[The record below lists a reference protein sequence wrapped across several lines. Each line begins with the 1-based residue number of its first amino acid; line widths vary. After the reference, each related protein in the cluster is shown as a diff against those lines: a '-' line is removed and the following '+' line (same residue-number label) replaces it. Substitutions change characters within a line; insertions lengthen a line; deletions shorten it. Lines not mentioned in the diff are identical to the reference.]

1 MWEAMLGVLAGVR
14 HIRSAFRQG
23 AATSHSVETSIQDP
37 VLRRAACVRV
47 KRELAP
53 VVAQGT
59 LRTDPIVIYNLHDQQ
74 VIPIGIG
81 INGARQSPFSAA
93 LGLGP
98 QRAQRTIGVDIRAIL
113 RK

>member
-1 MWEAMLGVLAGVR
+1 M
-14 HIRSAFRQG
+14 
-23 AATSHSVETSIQDP
+23 
-37 VLRRAACVRV
+37 

-98 QRAQRTIGVDIRAIL
+98 QRAQRTIGVDVRDIL
-113 RK
+113 QE

>member
-1 MWEAMLGVLAGVR
+1 MLGVLAGVR
-14 HIRSAFRQG
+14 HRRSALG
-23 AATSHSVETSIQDP
+23 ELPATSHSVETSIQDP
-37 VLRRAACVRV
+37 VLRRAACVPV

-59 LRTDPIVIYNLHDQQ
+59 LRNDPIVIYNLHDQQ
-74 VIPIGIG
+74 VIPIRIG

-98 QRAQRTIGVDIRAIL
+98 QRAQRTIGVDVRDIL
-113 RK
+113 QE